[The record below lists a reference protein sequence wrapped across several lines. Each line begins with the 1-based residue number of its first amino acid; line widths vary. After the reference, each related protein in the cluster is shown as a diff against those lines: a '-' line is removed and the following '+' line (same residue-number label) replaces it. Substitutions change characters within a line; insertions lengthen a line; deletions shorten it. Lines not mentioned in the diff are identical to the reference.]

1 MSKIFCNFFFL
12 TDSCRQFD
20 PAYMGMDSGDME
32 YPNGSELGEIFAA
45 LESLKQELQVCPP
58 KVFTDLNYF
67 IDDERTNGY

>member
-1 MSKIFCNFFFL
+1 
-12 TDSCRQFD
+12 
-20 PAYMGMDSGDME
+20 MGMDSGDME

-58 KVFTDLNYF
+58 KVFTDFNYF